1 MQIIAAIEYDRLRQE
16 PGTWNKVILHREG
29 KFYRAYEWSAWL
41 IKTVVCTEA
50 FQKERGDTKPLS
62 CHRQKNKSGEF
73 AMLGFPV
80 ESISKFIP
88 THKNIAPL
96 TDSPDDICI
105 EIDIPLQGDETY
117 EQLRHRFESWR
128 GTLPEPANKSNK
140 ANSEAPRKT
149 GAFQII
155 ADLIAYP
162 LERKTADENIEFI
175 SSLKQKAAELL

>member
-1 MQIIAAIEYDRLRQE
+1 
-16 PGTWNKVILHREG
+16 
-29 KFYRAYEWSAWL
+29 
-41 IKTVVCTEA
+41 
-50 FQKERGDTKPLS
+50 
-62 CHRQKNKSGEF
+62 
-73 AMLGFPV
+73 MLGFPV

-105 EIDIPLQGDETY
+105 EIDMPLQGDETY
-117 EQLRHRFESWR
+117 DQLQHRFESWR
-128 GTLPEPANKSNK
+128 GTLPEPASKNNKGSN
-140 ANSEAPRKT
+140 EAPRKT

-162 LERKTADENIEFI
+162 IERKTADENIEFI